1 VERVREVGAVKRDVF
16 LQLLGA
22 MMSGVAVPPKKRA
35 SVIDRHT
42 TLVGFDTE
50 YDPITRELLSVQ
62 LSVKV
67 GDALVSKVFDAPA
80 PKIRR
85 GDLLEMACVFLAE
98 QGIEVE
104 TWRGVKRIAFIC
116 HTAWAELSVFADPF
130 YQFDISEMGRGHLA
144 TATHQRLSDEAWR
157 IWIID
162 LFSFFS
168 VKLEA
173 IGAAIGLPKVNL
185 DASRIHIIKME
196 DPALFAA
203 YAARDAEI
211 ALEAF
216 VRLRGLLL
224 EQWGVDPLN
233 HLTPASVGGE
243 IFKRHFFRSAAAPFR
258 KEYEATQR
266 QRKDGAWAPAR
277 RAYNVYA
284 GEPGV
289 RHLSIRTLHGGRN
302 EAFIRGFYP
311 NPVEERDVRSMYPT
325 AARSMGLPNDQTKW
339 LQVADVAQLTGMEG
353 FAHACFEFPPGTDRP
368 CLPVRLSEDTQLYPQ
383 TGETY
388 ATFAEFRLALRLG
401 ASINIISAFGFV
413 PGERELDHELGHYLA
428 ALVQAKDK
436 APRGS
441 LERQFYK
448 DLLNQPLGK
457 LGQKSMDLDF
467 LAVERHAQAWGHE
480 GLAASLAQD
489 ASMRSTLRGVASVGS
504 LWSPEQLGL
513 ILGKARALI
522 GEILIVSRAYSVSTD
537 SVIIDAGASIACPA
551 YEELLAV
558 GSDMPVEVAADALFI
573 GRARQYALL
582 TRADRAT
589 GDLAPV
595 ARNETFAVVKIA
607 RHGSR
612 ESQAQFGETVLRC
625 IAAGENVAPVRQ
637 VTSFI
642 KPQAAAMTG
651 RAIGEAEIKERKTQ
665 FNWDKKRVLVDRDCN
680 PFRSF
685 TLTRPYQ
692 SRNRREGGERA
703 ARVRSGASRRSP
715 RTLTDSKRAAVL
727 ALLAEGLPLR
737 EVARRV
743 DLAPS
748 TVASV
753 RDQAKASKETHMLGS
768 GVVARRTT

>member
-1 VERVREVGAVKRDVF
+1 VEQDREVGVMKRADF
-16 LQLLGA
+16 MQMLGA
-22 MMSGVAVPPKKRA
+22 MMTGVAVPPKKRA
-35 SVIDRHT
+35 SAIDGHT
-42 TLVGFDTE
+42 TLLGFDTE
-50 YDPITRELLSVQ
+50 YHPVTHDLLSVQ
-62 LSVKV
+62 LTVKV
-67 GDALVSKVFDAPA
+67 GGSLVSKVFDAPA
-80 PKIRR
+80 PKLKR
-85 GDLLEMACVFLAE
+85 GDLLEMACVLLAE
-98 QGIEVE
+98 AGIEVE
-104 TWRGVKRIAFIC
+104 TWRGAKRIAFIC
-116 HTAWAELSVFADPF
+116 HTAWAELSVFAEPF

-144 TATHQRLSDEAWR
+144 TATHQRFADETWR

-173 IGAAIGLPKVNL
+173 IGDAIGLPKVKL
-185 DASRIHIIKME
+185 DVSRIHTIKVE
-196 DPALFAA
+196 DPVLFAE
-203 YAARDAEI
+203 YAGRDSEI

-216 VRLRGLLL
+216 VRLRRLLL

-243 IFKRHFFRSAAAPFR
+243 IFKRHFFRTAAAPYR
-258 KEYEATQR
+258 KEYETTQR
-266 QRKDGAWAPAR
+266 QRKDGTWSPAR
-277 RAYNVYA
+277 RSYNVYA
-284 GEPGV
+284 GELGV
-289 RHLSIRTLHGGRN
+289 RNLSIRTLHGGRN

-339 LQVADVAQLTGMEG
+339 VSVTDVAKFTGMEG
-353 FAHACFEFPPGTDRP
+353 FAYASFEFPPGTDRP
-368 CLPVRLSEDTQLYPQ
+368 CLPVRLSADTQLYPLV
-383 TGETY
+383 GESY
-388 ATFAEFRLALRLG
+388 ATFAEFRLAQRIG
-401 ASINIISAFGFV
+401 ATINIISAYGYV
-413 PGERELDHELGHYLA
+413 PGANELDHELGHYLS

-457 LGQKSMDLDF
+457 LGQKSMELDF

-480 GLAASLAQD
+480 GLAVSLAQD
-489 ASMRSTLRGVASVGS
+489 ASMRSCLRGVASVGS

-522 GEILIVSRAYSVSTD
+522 GEILMVSRAYSVSTD
-537 SVIIDAGASIACPA
+537 SVIIDSGASVACPA
-551 YEELLAV
+551 YAELLAV

-589 GDLAPV
+589 ADLAPM
-595 ARNETFAVVKIA
+595 ARDETFAVVKIA

-612 ESQAQFGETVLRC
+612 ESQAQFGETLLRC
-625 IAAGENVAPVRQ
+625 IAAGQDVAPFRQ

-642 KPQAAAMTG
+642 KPQAAAVTG
-651 RAIGEAEIKERKTQ
+651 RAIGEAETKERKTQ
-665 FNWDKKRVLVDRDCN
+665 FNWDKKRILLDRDCN

-715 RTLTDSKRAAVL
+715 RPLTDSKRAAVL
-727 ALLAEGLPLR
+727 AHLTEGRSLR
-737 EVARRV
+737 EVARLV

-748 TVASV
+748 TVAAV
-753 RDQAKASKETHMLGS
+753 RDQVHSPGGQPAVSDGESTRSAK
-768 GVVARRTT
+768 